1 MSNNID
7 LKKGLDI
14 PIKGS
19 AKPVV
24 SKTVIP
30 DTVAIVPDDFKGFTP
45 RLLVKEGDRVLAGSP
60 VLADKKRPEILI
72 TSPVSGTVKE
82 IVRGDKRKLLEVRI
96 GTDSVQEYV
105 DFGCRRPESLSAD
118 EVRTALLQSGLWAAI
133 IQRPYGILAD
143 PALKPKAIFIS
154 AFSTAP
160 LAPDTEFVL
169 GDEFAAVQA
178 GVNALSK
185 LTDGG
190 VHVSLKSD
198 NYASTPFHKLE
209 NAILHTFSGPHPA
222 GNVGVQI
229 SHIAPIQKDE
239 TVWTVSLLM
248 AAAIGRLFLKGKTS
262 YAMFL
267 MKAIQDVAMKEKNE
281 SVAFIMMNVKGT
293 DLLNIDH
300 LNERKDE
307 IEEIR
312 PVYKK
317 LGMEMKPFQ
326 NVKYYYPYSKDFT
339 AYTYEKEK
347 NIKNRMEAGKAFQFK
362 YLFET
367 EEDKECL
374 DLLFAN
380 IDDPNETIESII
392 NYIISNGQGFKNV
405 ATWEDFK
412 NALYAQ
418 TQAGKAK
425 TQGGDSISVMSWRKF
440 YRLFNKSYLKCQ
452 QMFTNQLGKSVR
464 LRDQVEQIS
473 KNDVMVIDVAK
484 LDEESQGFVFGDVM
498 RAVYNLK
505 LGSSMRPDED
515 IPDRIII
522 FIDELNKYA
531 SNDVPKSSPIL
542 RQLLDITE
550 RGRSLGIV
558 LFGAEQ
564 FVSDIHKRVK
574 GNCATQAFGRTN
586 AIEITKEDFRF
597 VPSVYKTMLTRLKQ
611 GEYIIQNPVFRS
623 MLNIKF
629 PKPIY
634 KYYE

>member
-1 MSNNID
+1 METIGKIIATEKQPSTIEEFTFWTKKD
-7 LKKGLDI
+7 LKLKPFDVVVVDH
-14 PIKGS
+14 IKDANGD
-19 AKPVV
+19 P
-24 SKTVIP
+24 SKT
-30 DTVAIVPDDFKGFTP
+30 
-45 RLLVKEGDRVLAGSP
+45 
-60 VLADKKRPEILI
+60 
-72 TSPVSGTVKE
+72 
-82 IVRGDKRKLLEVRI
+82 
-96 GTDSVQEYV
+96 
-105 DFGCRRPESLSAD
+105 FGVVE
-118 EVRTALLQSGLWAAI
+118 E
-133 IQRPYGILAD
+133 
-143 PALKPKAIFIS
+143 
-154 AFSTAP
+154 
-160 LAPDTEFVL
+160 
-169 GDEFAAVQA
+169 
-178 GVNALSK
+178 
-185 LTDGG
+185 
-190 VHVSLKSD
+190 
-198 NYASTPFHKLE
+198 
-209 NAILHTFSGPHPA
+209 
-222 GNVGVQI
+222 I
-229 SHIAPIQKDE
+229 SHITDSPSALAGYISSDFGDINSEAYTERIGMNYVKCKVVGNDKGVYIPVQEGRKVFLANEEQIMEALGLKDVKNPLPAGYIE
-239 TVWTVSLLM
+239 MYDGDNKQTLPVHFNSHFL
-248 AAAIGRLFLKGKTS
+248 IGPEGAHLNIAGISGLASKTS

-267 MKAIQDVAMKEKNE
+267 MKAIQDVAMKEKKE

-312 PVYKK
+312 PVYEK

-339 AYTYEKEK
+339 TYTYEKEK

-367 EEDKECL
+367 DEDKECL

-392 NYIISNGQGFKNV
+392 NYIISNGQGFKGV
-405 ATWEDFK
+405 ETWEDFK

-418 TQAGKAK
+418 TQTGEAK
-425 TQGGDSISVMSWRKF
+425 TQGGESISVMSWRKF

-505 LGSSMRPDED
+505 LGSSMRPDEE

>member
-1 MSNNID
+1 METIGKIIATEKQPSTIEEFTFWTKKD
-7 LKKGLDI
+7 LKLKPFDVVVVDH
-14 PIKGS
+14 IKAANGD
-19 AKPVV
+19 P
-24 SKTVIP
+24 SKT
-30 DTVAIVPDDFKGFTP
+30 
-45 RLLVKEGDRVLAGSP
+45 
-60 VLADKKRPEILI
+60 
-72 TSPVSGTVKE
+72 
-82 IVRGDKRKLLEVRI
+82 
-96 GTDSVQEYV
+96 
-105 DFGCRRPESLSAD
+105 FGVVE
-118 EVRTALLQSGLWAAI
+118 E
-133 IQRPYGILAD
+133 
-143 PALKPKAIFIS
+143 
-154 AFSTAP
+154 
-160 LAPDTEFVL
+160 
-169 GDEFAAVQA
+169 
-178 GVNALSK
+178 
-185 LTDGG
+185 
-190 VHVSLKSD
+190 
-198 NYASTPFHKLE
+198 
-209 NAILHTFSGPHPA
+209 
-222 GNVGVQI
+222 I
-229 SHIAPIQKDE
+229 SHITDSPSALAGYISSDFGDINSDAYTERIGMNYVKCKVVGNDKGIYIPVQEGRKVFLANEEQIMEALGLKDVKNPLPAGYIE
-239 TVWTVSLLM
+239 MYDGDNKQTLPVHFNSHFL
-248 AAAIGRLFLKGKTS
+248 IGPEGAHLNIAGISGLASKTS

-267 MKAIQDVAMKEKNE
+267 MKAIQDVAMKEQNE

-312 PVYKK
+312 PVYEK

-367 EEDKECL
+367 DEDKECL

-392 NYIISNGQGFKNV
+392 NYIISNGQGFKGV
-405 ATWEDFK
+405 ETWEDFK

-505 LGSSMRPDED
+505 LGSSMRPDEE